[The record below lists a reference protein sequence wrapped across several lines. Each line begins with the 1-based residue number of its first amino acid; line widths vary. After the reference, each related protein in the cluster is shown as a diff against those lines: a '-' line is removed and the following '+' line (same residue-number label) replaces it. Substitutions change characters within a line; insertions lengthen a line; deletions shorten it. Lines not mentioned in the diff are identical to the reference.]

1 MVINFYYGL
10 RRNKVEYSI
19 ITNNPTVAGKYVNV
33 IFVEGTVEDV
43 LVKTRNL
50 VQSGSSLITHP
61 LPASIRMMYTPYRS
75 VIIGK
80 AAEGED
86 NFLQLQIVEES
97 ITKYKRIIEYRNVDY
112 RNKIDYEKLDECLLI
127 NALHEMKIM
136 EVAL

>member
-1 MVINFYYGL
+1 M
-10 RRNKVEYSI
+10 EYSI

-33 IFVEGTVEDV
+33 VFVEGTVEDV

-50 VQSGSSLITHP
+50 VQSGNSLITHP

-75 VIIGK
+75 IIVGNN
-80 AAEGED
+80 ED
-86 NFLQLQIVEES
+86 CGDRFLQLLIAEES

-112 RNKIDYEKLDECLLI
+112 RNKIDYEKLDEWLLI
-127 NALHEMKIM
+127 NALHETKIM